1 MKHPVLTAEKRTVL
15 GKSVKKLRRDG
26 VLPAN
31 VYGKGLSS
39 VAIQVNLKDFDKIFK
54 EVGETGLIDLQVNNE
69 THPVLVKN
77 LQLKYPSHMPL
88 HADFYQVN
96 LKEKVKAMVPIEV
109 TGEAKA
115 VTDNVG
121 ILLQQLSEI
130 EVEALPDA
138 LPENITVDVSNLAA
152 LDEQITVADLKTDE
166 AVAVLTD
173 PAQAIVKIAEAVVEE
188 PEPEPTAE
196 EEGVAAE
203 GEEGA
208 APAEGEGEEKS
219 KETSEGKSEGKKDE
233 GEKKD
238 PSTHSVHSGQAS
250 SGQEK
255 KAD

>member
-1 MKHPVLTAEKRTVL
+1 MPHAVLKAEARQVT
-15 GKSVKKLRRDG
+15 GKKVKKLRREG
-26 VLPAN
+26 LLPAN
-31 VYGKGLSS
+31 IYGKGLKSL
-39 VAIQVNLKDFDKIFK
+39 AIQVNLKEFQDIFK
-54 EVGETGLIDLQVNNE
+54 EVGETGLIDLKVNNE
-69 THPVLVKN
+69 TRPALVKN
-77 LQLKYPSHMPL
+77 LQLQYPSHMPL

-121 ILLQQLSEI
+121 ILLQQLSEV

-138 LPENITVDVSNLAA
+138 LPENITVNVSNLAA

-166 AVAVLTD
+166 GVAILTD
-173 PAQAIVKIAEAVVEE
+173 PAQTIVKIAEAVVEE

-196 EEGVAAE
+196 EEGAAAE

-208 APAEGEGEEKS
+208 APAEGEGES
-219 KETSEGKSEGKKDE
+219 KEASEGKSEGKKDE